1 MKITIIE
8 HSRSGETRGAFWS
21 STGGCFFQ
29 HACRICPL
37 YPYIACEHCSIVR
50 DRFITAV
57 APTTL
62 PHIFDTDDYPELLI

>member
-8 HSRSGETRGAFWS
+8 GSRHDKTCGNFWP

-29 HACRICPL
+29 HACHICPFCH
-37 YPYIACEHCSIVR
+37 YIVDKPCSMLR

-57 APTTL
+57 AATTL
-62 PHIFDTDDYPELLI
+62 PHTSDTDDYPELLI